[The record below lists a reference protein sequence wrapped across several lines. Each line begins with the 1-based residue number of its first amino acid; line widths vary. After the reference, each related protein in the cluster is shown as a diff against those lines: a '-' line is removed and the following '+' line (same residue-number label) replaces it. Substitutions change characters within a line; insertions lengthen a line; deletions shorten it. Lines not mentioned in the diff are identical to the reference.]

1 MQGDTMPSRSY
12 SDVAKKARVKWSPE
26 AHEIAAVLG
35 EQLDAEVSDQ
45 IALGHD
51 LTAARSS
58 AHLTQPQLA
67 VLSGI
72 QQADISRIERG
83 LGNPT
88 RDTLLKLA
96 GALNARLTFVPKH
109 QDEAPQS

>member
-1 MQGDTMPSRSY
+1 MPSRNY
-12 SDVAKKARVKWSPE
+12 SDIAKKARAKWSPQ
-26 AHEIAAVLG
+26 AHDIAARLG

-45 IALGHD
+45 MALGHD
-51 LTAARSS
+51 LAAARLA

-67 VLSGI
+67 ATSGI

-96 GALNARLTFVPKH
+96 GALDTRLTFTPRHYGKAS
-109 QDEAPQS
+109 QG

>member
-1 MQGDTMPSRSY
+1 MPSRSY
-12 SDVAKKARVKWSPE
+12 SDTTKQAREKWSPQ
-26 AHEIAAVLG
+26 ALEIATVLG
-35 EQLDAEVSDQ
+35 KQLDAEVSGQ
-45 IALGHD
+45 MALGKD
-51 LTAARSS
+51 LASARSA

-67 VLSGI
+67 ARAGL

-96 GALNARLTFVPKH
+96 DALGTRLTFV
-109 QDEAPQS
+109 QNNSDGVPQS

>member
-1 MQGDTMPSRSY
+1 MPSRSY
-12 SDVAKKARVKWSPE
+12 NDITEKARAKWSPQ
-26 AHEIAAVLG
+26 ALEIAISLG
-35 EQLDAEVSDQ
+35 EQLDAAVSGQ
-45 IALGHD
+45 ITLGKD
-51 LTAARSS
+51 LAAARSA

-67 VLSGI
+67 ARAGI

-96 GALNARLTFVPKH
+96 DALGTRLTFAQNNP
-109 QDEAPQS
+109 S

>member
-1 MQGDTMPSRSY
+1 MPSRSY
-12 SDVAKKARVKWSPE
+12 SDSATKARAKWSPQ
-26 AHEIAAVLG
+26 AHEIAALLG
-35 EQLDAEVSDQ
+35 EQLGAEVSGQ
-45 IALGHD
+45 LALGKD
-51 LTAARSS
+51 LAAARSA

-67 VLSGI
+67 ARAGL

-96 GALNARLTFVPKH
+96 DALDTRLTFAQKKQNGV
-109 QDEAPQS
+109 PQS

>member
-1 MQGDTMPSRSY
+1 MPSRSY
-12 SDVAKKARVKWSPE
+12 SNIAKKARSKWSPQ
-26 AHEIAAVLG
+26 AHEIAARLG
-35 EQLDAEVSDQ
+35 EQLQEDVSDQ
-45 IALGHD
+45 IALGRD
-51 LTAARSS
+51 LAAARNA

-67 VLSGI
+67 TLAGI

-96 GALNARLTFVPKH
+96 GALGTRLSFIPRH
-109 QDEAPQS
+109 HGEASQG

>member
-1 MQGDTMPSRSY
+1 MPSRNY
-12 SDVAKKARVKWSPE
+12 SDIAKKARANWSPQ
-26 AHEIAAVLG
+26 AHEIAALLG
-35 EQLDAEVSDQ
+35 EQLAAEVTDQ
-45 IALGHD
+45 MALGRD
-51 LTAARSS
+51 LAAARLA

-67 VLSGI
+67 ATSGI

-96 GALNARLTFVPKH
+96 GALDTRLTFTPRH
-109 QDEAPQS
+109 HGTTSQG